1 MNFRPLLLPSVLTA
15 MLLTG
20 CQTNGTLHNSISSQ
34 DGIGTVNNV
43 QWNKKGN
50 VFQIPDN
57 SDLSDS
63 QSKVIVFRTFNQDS
77 LNNNSINNGINDFED
92 NVVVGLNDYFQ
103 VSLQPGQYSEVATC
117 AGKTNLSA
125 EFTGNKNNHL
135 ANSGLSV
142 VLQPKQT
149 YYYQVMVNSDGTAPR
164 IQPIEE
170 NAAIK
175 LLNNSVHQTHQIS
188 RVKADQCLTQVQPKP
203 VANQQPT
210 VSLNLEVNTPISLDV
225 LFDFD
230 NAQIKEDSHQKLKAL
245 ADFMNQNPN
254 TTVLLES
261 HTDSKGA
268 ASYNLNLSQARAD
281 SVKDSLVKK
290 YGIQQSRIT
299 TKGYG
304 ETQPID
310 TNDTEAGRQKNRRVV
325 ATINY

>member
-1 MNFRPLLLPSVLTA
+1 
-15 MLLTG
+15 MLVTG
-20 CQTNGTLHNSISSQ
+20 CQTSATLNNSTSNQ
-34 DGIGTVNNV
+34 DGIRTVNNV
-43 QWNKKGN
+43 QWEKKGS
-50 VFQIPDN
+50 VFQVPDN

-63 QSKVIVFRTFNQDS
+63 QSKVVIFRTSNQDFS
-77 LNNNSINNGINDFED
+77 NNNIVNNINDFED
-92 NVVVGLNDYFQ
+92 NVIVGLDDYFQ
-103 VSLQPGQYSEVATC
+103 VALQPGQYSEVATC

-135 ANSGLSV
+135 ANQGLSV

-149 YYYQVMVNSDGTAPR
+149 YYYQVMVDSDGTAPR
-164 IQPIEE
+164 IQPIE
-170 NAAIK
+170 NNIAIK
-175 LLNNSVHQTHQIS
+175 LLNNSVRQTHQIS

-203 VANQQPT
+203 VVNQQPLA
-210 VSLNLEVNTPISLDV
+210 SSNLQVNTPISLDV

-230 NAQIKEDSHQKLKAL
+230 SAQVKADSHQKLKAL
-245 ADFMNQNPN
+245 ADFMTQNP
-254 TTVLLES
+254 TATVLLES

-281 SVKDSLVKK
+281 SVKDSLVKN
-290 YGIQQSRIT
+290 YGIQESRIT

>member
-1 MNFRPLLLPSVLTA
+1 
-15 MLLTG
+15 MLVTG
-20 CQTNGTLHNSISSQ
+20 CQTSGTLNNSTSSQ
-34 DGIGTVNNV
+34 DGIRTVNNV
-43 QWNKKGN
+43 QWDKKGN

-63 QSKVIVFRTFNQDS
+63 QSKVVIFRTSNQDFS
-77 LNNNSINNGINDFED
+77 NNNSINNDINDFED
-92 NVVVGLNDYFQ
+92 NVVVGLDDYFQ

-117 AGKTNLSA
+117 YGKTNLSA

-135 ANSGLSV
+135 ANSSLSV
-142 VLQPKQT
+142 ILQPKQT
-149 YYYQVMVNSDGTAPR
+149 YYYQVMVDSDGTAPR
-164 IQPIEE
+164 IQPIEK

-188 RVKADQCLTQVQPKP
+188 RVKANQCLTQIQSKP
-203 VANQQPT
+203 AINQQPT
-210 VSLNLEVNTPISLDV
+210 DSSNLQVNTPISLDV
-225 LFDFD
+225 LFDF
-230 NAQIKEDSHQKLKAL
+230 NSAQIKADSHQKLKTL
-245 ADFMNQNPN
+245 ADSMTQNP
-254 TTVLLES
+254 TATVLLES

-281 SVKDSLVKK
+281 SVKDSLVKN
-290 YGIQQSRIT
+290 YGIQESRIT